1 MTMFSAL
8 RKKFSQKTGVSEEDV
23 KKIISALEVR
33 FIRRKKNILNAG
45 DDLDYMFFL
54 NKGLIRG
61 YIYDDKGDEQTTDLI
76 AEGNWFCDFKAFV
89 SRKKATVYFEAIEN
103 SHILLLSFDNIQR
116 FYDEIPMFER
126 AVRQTI
132 EFYFIVSIDRAK
144 KINYAGHSASDRYK
158 EFTRKYPQLES
169 SVPAKY
175 LASYL
180 GIKPETL
187 SRLRHQYGKNSE
199 QKSLFA
205 NRSHEFQID

>member
-1 MTMFSAL
+1 
-8 RKKFSQKTGVSEEDV
+8 
-23 KKIISALEVR
+23 
-33 FIRRKKNILNAG
+33 
-45 DDLDYMFFL
+45 
-54 NKGLIRG
+54 
-61 YIYDDKGDEQTTDLI
+61 
-76 AEGNWFCDFKAFV
+76 
-89 SRKKATVYFEAIEN
+89 
-103 SHILLLSFDNIQR
+103 
-116 FYDEIPMFER
+116 MFER

-158 EFTRKYPQLES
+158 EFTRKYPQIES

-187 SRLRHQYGKNSE
+187 SRLRHQHGKYTE

-205 NRSHEFQID
+205 NKRKVLQVD